1 MQVNIKRDKGVDRE
15 TIRATK
21 GERVAIW
28 VYHVKADK
36 WEQHEH
42 FVHDLLMP
50 ATEQADPD
58 VLRHTRF
65 LHPREQNEDGTW
77 TSVWLMD
84 PSLEDGDYE
93 MGSLLRK
100 AYGEEK
106 AKEYIQLWKDSLVGR
121 SGFNLIQSPW

>member
-1 MQVNIKRDKGVDRE
+1 MQVSTRREKSVDRE
-15 TIRATK
+15 TIRAVE
-21 GERVAIW
+21 GEWVAIW
-28 VYHVKADK
+28 VNHVKADK

-65 LHPREQNEDGTW
+65 LHPRQQNEDGTY

-84 PSLEDGDYE
+84 PSLEGGDYD
-93 MGSLLRK
+93 MLSLLQK

-106 AKEYIQLWKDSLVGR
+106 GEEYLQLWRDSLVGR
-121 SGFNLIQSPW
+121 AGHLLIQSPW